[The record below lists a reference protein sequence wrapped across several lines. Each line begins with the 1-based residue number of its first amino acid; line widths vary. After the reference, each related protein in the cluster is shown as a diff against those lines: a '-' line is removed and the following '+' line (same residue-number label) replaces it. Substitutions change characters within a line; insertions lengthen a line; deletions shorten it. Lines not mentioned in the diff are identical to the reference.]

1 MSLACEYKPLV
12 KHFEQP
18 KHYRCHF
25 CNGNHS
31 CRECPIELAMSPQL
45 NKIVG
50 KYMEHWI
57 ADNYN
62 CPECDNPSLCVR
74 GDNAP
79 SSDLIC
85 SSCKK
90 QFEVKSKC
98 LSSIVIPNDIKLNH
112 GSWKGYIKRLT
123 EEGLNLIVIIYGVNR
138 KNKTIFIRE
147 ILYANN
153 DDLLNDDIIEVK
165 ECSYSTLSTILIKN
179 KSYLF
184 TLPLIKENIVISF
197 KKDYDKF
204 VKTLIK

>member
-12 KHFEQP
+12 KYFEKP
-18 KHYRCHF
+18 RHYRCYF

-31 CRECPIELAMSPQL
+31 CRECPIELAMSPL
-45 NKIVG
+45 LKKIVG
-50 KYMEHWI
+50 DYMEHWI

-62 CPECDNPSLCVR
+62 CPECDNPSLCVV
-74 GDNAP
+74 GNHSP
-79 SSDLIC
+79 SLDLIC

-98 LSSIVIPNDIKLNH
+98 LSSDVIPNDIKLNH
-112 GSWKGYIKRLT
+112 GSWIDYKKRLT
-123 EEGLNLIVIIYGVNR
+123 EGLNLIVIIYGVNR
-138 KNKTIFIRE
+138 KNKTIFIKE

-153 DDLLNDDIIEVK
+153 DDLLNDNIIEV
-165 ECSYSTLSTILIKN
+165 EQRPCSTLSTIFIKN

-197 KKDYDKF
+197 KKEYDKF
-204 VKTLIK
+204 VNKN